1 MNPAT
6 ACTTSSAHESADGT
20 PEEPLP
26 ADIPRD
32 DLEAVEH
39 GGIAKPGPPSTE
51 DMLRAERDKWRARA
65 LQNRAEARRA
75 EAELQVS
82 IDEVVK
88 MRKKSEKNR
97 KQGLTLRRRMEE
109 AEEQLEQAH
118 ATIAHLRGIAGVVT
132 EDEAA

>member
-1 MNPAT
+1 MTP
-6 ACTTSSAHESADGT
+6 TTIHSTSTAHESADGT
-20 PEEPLP
+20 PEAPLP
-26 ADIPRD
+26 ADVPRD

-39 GGIAKPGPPSTE
+39 GGIPKPAPPNVE
-51 DMLRAERDKWRARA
+51 DMLRAERDMWRARA

-75 EAELQVS
+75 EAERQVS

-97 KQGLTLRRRMEE
+97 KQGLALRRRMEE
-109 AEEQLEQAH
+109 AEEQLEQAQ